1 MKTAFCENCQ
11 STVKVYSDYGY
22 NKNHWIYYC
31 VQCEIELSYN
41 FKFCILAAGRGTR
54 NNDVDGL
61 HKALLPLENK
71 PVISHIID
79 KLDKKVEVVIAVGY
93 RAEQIKTYLNTVY
106 DDRKITYVDIDN
118 YDGEGSGPGYSLLCC
133 KHELQS
139 PFIFTSVDTIVEEDM
154 AFNYISDNWLGVSK
168 VELDESMN
176 YCLVRGSKYLE
187 DLYYGTGN
195 RAYVGMAGI
204 HDYKNY
210 WKSLE
215 NRKIVNDEYQ
225 VIHGFDGL
233 KHIRLI
239 DFTWYDTGNNKSYYE
254 TKKIFCNDVVANKSD
269 EAIFIDRG
277 KVIKYF
283 NDSEKTKLRVERT
296 KYLNDSC
303 PQVSAVNDN
312 MYTYDYVQGKLFSNI
327 TDEFLMR
334 KFLNEC
340 KTNLWKESHVTDYFL
355 DDCKEMYE
363 VKTKER
369 VKLLVDSKF
378 DRISSING
386 IDVEPVE
393 IMLDKIDW
401 KSFYNKSIPSNFHGD
416 LQPENVIYDEINDKF
431 VLIDW
436 RQKFGNSI
444 EYGDVYYDL
453 GKLYHATMING
464 QTILKDMYD
473 FKIVDDKVQ
482 LNFYAKSNLV
492 SFMKIIEEFCE
503 DNEYSWSNVELLG
516 ILQYFS
522 ICTLYN
528 NFKKG
533 KYGNFLFLYGKYLL
547 AKFFIKESNNE

>member
-1 MKTAFCENCQ
+1 MKTTFCENCQ

-133 KHELQS
+133 KRELQS
-139 PFIFTSVDTIVEEDM
+139 PFIFTSADTIVEEDM

-176 YCLVRGSKYLE
+176 YCLVHGSKYLE

-363 VKTKER
+363 IKTKER
-369 VKLLVDSKF
+369 VKSLVDSKL
-378 DRISSING
+378 DRISIING
-386 IDVEPVE
+386 VEVEPVE
-393 IMLDKIDW
+393 IMLDKINW
-401 KSFYNKSIPSNFHGD
+401 KSFYDKSIPSNFHGD
-416 LQPENVIYDEINDKF
+416 LQ
-431 VLIDW
+431 
-436 RQKFGNSI
+436 
-444 EYGDVYYDL
+444 
-453 GKLYHATMING
+453 
-464 QTILKDMYD
+464 
-473 FKIVDDKVQ
+473 
-482 LNFYAKSNLV
+482 
-492 SFMKIIEEFCE
+492 
-503 DNEYSWSNVELLG
+503 
-516 ILQYFS
+516 
-522 ICTLYN
+522 
-528 NFKKG
+528 
-533 KYGNFLFLYGKYLL
+533 
-547 AKFFIKESNNE
+547 